1 MYNLDNLVT
10 IHDLLRIYV
19 YLTYYDLLTFYDVYT
34 QLFDKKFFI
43 RNFGKMNFKFK
54 KFGLQFSQ
62 N

>member
-1 MYNLDNLVT
+1 MLITLSEKIV
-10 IHDLLRIYV
+10 ILLAVFEFIIT
-19 YLTYYDLLTFYDVYT
+19 LSFFY
-34 QLFDKKFFI
+34 KKFFI